1 MIKLTDIWPVE
12 NPHDYKVHFA
22 TRNKDRTEPLLVLAR
37 DADEWKRWQEYR
49 PKTDQF
55 NRKFIFSLARVYDE
69 EDSWLFG
76 GVFRV
81 IERLPERYQVE
92 LTEQGGPFVRRLK
105 LRSPYR
111 GRARRVNME
120 GRLDEFEVQEILPER
135 YSGLPFPGFESIDL
149 AFSEFE
155 VLHRNNRPD
164 WQAALESVSGVYLIT
179 ARTRSAVRQYVGAA
193 YGEQGIWSRWVDYLK
208 TGHGGNAAL
217 RELIGNGGLRYCR
230 RHFRFALLEHMSR
243 NTLDGSIQD
252 REAHWK
258 RILGTRDRGGL
269 NRN

>member
-1 MIKLTDIWPVE
+1 MIMLTDIWPVE

-22 TRNKDRTEPLLVLAR
+22 KNNGRSEPLDVLAS

-111 GRARRVNME
+111 GRLPRVNME
-120 GRLDEFEVQEILPER
+120 GRYDEFKVLEILREP
-135 YSGLPFPGFESIDL
+135 YSGRPFPGFERIDL
-149 AFSEFE
+149 SFLELE
-155 VLHRNNRPD
+155 VLARNDRLD
-164 WQAALESVSGVYLIT
+164 WRAALESVKGVYLIT
-179 ARTRSAVRQYVGAA
+179 VHTPNTVRRYVGAA
-193 YGEQGIWSRWVDYLK
+193 YGEHGIWSRWVEYME
-208 TGHGGNAAL
+208 TGHGGNAGL
-217 RELIGNGGLRYCR
+217 RKLVADGGLDYCR
-230 RHFRFALLEHMSR
+230 QRFRFALLEYMPR
-243 NTLDGSIQD
+243 NTPDESVQD
-252 REAHWK
+252 REAYWK
-258 RILGTRDRGGL
+258 SILGTRGRGGL